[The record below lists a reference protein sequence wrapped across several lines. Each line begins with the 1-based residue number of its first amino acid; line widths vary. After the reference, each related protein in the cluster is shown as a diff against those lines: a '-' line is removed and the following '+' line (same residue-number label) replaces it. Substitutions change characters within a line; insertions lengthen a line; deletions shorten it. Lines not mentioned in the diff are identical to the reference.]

1 MNVWAENPEWFDEW
15 VEKRAIEGRFG
26 PEIQRLV
33 EDGELEGYELWSRAG
48 FDPKGD
54 FGSQA
59 LQDFYERFAE

>member
-15 VEKRAIEGRFG
+15 VEQRA
-26 PEIQRLV
+26 
-33 EDGELEGYELWSRAG
+33 LEGKFGAEIKRGVENGTIVGSELWSRAG

-59 LQDFYERFAE
+59 LQDFYERYVE